1 MTYTLFNVFFLIPAA
16 ALLML
21 ARARTPGFS
30 RAGFWVCLV
39 GLVILTVIFDNLMIA
54 AGLFFYANEH
64 TLGIRLGLMPVE
76 DLAYI
81 VFTALALPALWEL
94 LGTGGDRAGT
104 RGARAGNRSNTA
116 ARHYRKD
123 S

>member
-76 DLAYI
+76 DLAYV

-94 LGTGGDRAGT
+94 LGTGGDRAGNT
-104 RGARAGNRSNTA
+104 TSTTARRD
-116 ARHYRKD
+116 RKD

>member
-1 MTYTLFNVFFLIPAA
+1 MTYILFNVFFLIPAA
-16 ALLML
+16 ALLIL

-30 RAGFWVCLV
+30 PAGFWVCLV

-54 AGLFFYANEH
+54 ANLFFYANEH
-64 TLGIRLGLMPVE
+64 TLRIRLGLMPVE
-76 DLAYI
+76 DLAYV

-94 LGTGGDRAGT
+94 LGTGGDRTGS
-104 RGARAGNRSNTA
+104 RSNTT
-116 ARHYRKD
+116 ARHDRKD

>member
-1 MTYTLFNVFFLIPAA
+1 MTYTLLNLFFLIPAA

-39 GLVILTVIFDNLMIA
+39 GLVVLTVIFDNLMIA

-76 DLAYI
+76 DLAYV

-94 LGTGGDRAGT
+94 LGTGGDR
-104 RGARAGNRSNTA
+104 
-116 ARHYRKD
+116 HERKD

>member
-1 MTYTLFNVFFLIPAA
+1 MTYTLFNLFFLIPAA

-30 RAGFWVCLV
+30 RDGFWVCLV

-64 TLGIRLGLMPVE
+64 TLGLRLGLMPVE
-76 DLAYI
+76 DLAYV

-94 LGTGGDRAGT
+94 LGTGGERAGSH
-104 RGARAGNRSNTA
+104 SNTA
-116 ARHYRKD
+116 DRHDRKG

>member
-16 ALLML
+16 ALLIL

-30 RAGFWVCLV
+30 RTGFWVCLV

-76 DLAYI
+76 DLAYV

-94 LGTGGDRAGT
+94 LGTGG
-104 RGARAGNRSNTA
+104 ARASTPNSTTA
-116 ARHYRKD
+116 SHDRKD

>member
-1 MTYTLFNVFFLIPAA
+1 MTYTLFNLFFLIPAV
-16 ALLML
+16 ALLIL

-30 RAGFWVCLV
+30 RTGFWVCLV

-76 DLAYI
+76 DLAYV

-94 LGTGGDRAGT
+94 LGNRGNRAGT
-104 RGARAGNRSNTA
+104 PNSTT
-116 ARHYRKD
+116 ARHERKG